1 MKGVR
6 PDLWLR
12 HVLTCSLALC
22 SVGCRDM
29 LGPEKMVTA
38 TVLGTVTQGAK
49 PVSRGWVEFVPVDGT
64 VGRMRSARIQK
75 DGTFE
80 ATKVSVGLNLVRLV
94 NTDIE
99 HADLRRGFGSF
110 ASPIRRTI
118 ADKSGARVRIDVIDE
133 YLKAAAALAKVGAQP
148 GDPRSSR

>member
-1 MKGVR
+1 V
-6 PDLWLR
+6 
-12 HVLTCSLALC
+12 
-22 SVGCRDM
+22 
-29 LGPEKMVTA
+29 LGPEKMVTT
-38 TVLGTVTQGAK
+38 TVLGSVSLGGK
-49 PVSRGWVEFVPVDGT
+49 PVSQGWIEFVPVDGT

-75 DGTFE
+75 DGSFH
-80 ATKVSVGLNLVRLV
+80 ATKVPVGINLIRLV

-99 HADLRRGFGSF
+99 NFDLRHGFGSF

-118 ADKSGARVRIDVIDE
+118 ADQSGARVRIDVIDE